1 MALPRPLVPPRS
13 EKLYHTIVPII
24 ASLPQ
29 TVLGRISANVNFSC
43 ITLEDIG
50 YILSLLQDAYQQG
63 PRDHPCPFCL
73 DLHCPERVK
82 LYCGYSN
89 NLLFE
94 ESSNCR
100 TEALVSLSVSKLC
113 ANY

>member
-50 YILSLLQDAYQQG
+50 
-63 PRDHPCPFCL
+63 
-73 DLHCPERVK
+73 
-82 LYCGYSN
+82 
-89 NLLFE
+89 
-94 ESSNCR
+94 
-100 TEALVSLSVSKLC
+100 
-113 ANY
+113 